1 MIEKLQKLA
10 KEYLMSGK
18 VEVIFGLREK
28 DSHLAPY
35 IFTRVEELDSLVVS
49 SGQAGMQTVKYP
61 LFYTCRPSK
70 KNIIRLIEEKYPA
83 IKMGVIVKGCE
94 ERAFIELAKRNQINM
109 ENIEILGIACSREEA
124 VECKC
129 PRPYPNHPL
138 LGEKVEGVFED
149 KNIEGLLSKS
159 LSERLAFWQF
169 QLSKCMKCYGCRNAC
184 PLCFCQDCAMEQEL
198 WSKIGEI
205 PPEIPIFH
213 FIRFYHLADRCI
225 ECGECEKACPMDI
238 PLLTISKQVR
248 KDVKELFNYES
259 GLDVKQESPLLTT
272 LDEMPMKEVKNDGI

>member
-1 MIEKLQKLA
+1 MIEKVQKLA
-10 KEYLMSGK
+10 KEYLISGK
-18 VEVIFGLREK
+18 VEMIFGLRKK
-28 DSHLAPY
+28 DNHIASY
-35 IFTRVEELDSLVVS
+35 IFTKVEELDSLVVS
-49 SGQAGMQTVKYP
+49 PKYP

-70 KNIIRLIEEKYPA
+70 KNIIRLIEEKYPD
-83 IKMGVIVKGCE
+83 IKMGVIVKGCD
-94 ERAFIELAKRNQINM
+94 ERALIELAKRNQINM
-109 ENIEILGIACSREEA
+109 ENIEILGVACSREEA

-129 PRPYPNHPL
+129 LRPYPNNPL
-138 LGEKVEGVFED
+138 LGEKVEVVFED
-149 KNIEGLLSKS
+149 KNIRDLLNKGWP
-159 LSERLAFWQF
+159 ERLAFWQS
-169 QLSKCMKCYGCRNAC
+169 QLSKCIKCYGCRNAC

-205 PPEIPIFH
+205 PPEIPMFH

>member
-28 DSHLAPY
+28 DNHLAPY
-35 IFTRVEELDSLVVS
+35 IFTQVEELDRLVVS

-94 ERAFIELAKRNQINM
+94 ERALIELAKRNQLEM
-109 ENIEILGIACSREEA
+109 KNIEILGVACSREEA
-124 VECKC
+124 VECRC

-138 LGEKVEGVFED
+138 LGEKVEGVLED
-149 KNIEGLLSKS
+149 KNIEGLLNKG
-159 LSERLAFWQF
+159 LSERLAFWQS
-169 QLSKCMKCYGCRNAC
+169 QLSKCIKCYGCRNAC

-205 PPEIPIFH
+205 PPEIPMFH

-259 GLDVKQESPLLTT
+259 GLDLKQESPLLTT
-272 LDEMPMKEVKNDGI
+272 LDEMPMKEGANK

>member
-1 MIEKLQKLA
+1 
-10 KEYLMSGK
+10 

-28 DSHLAPY
+28 DNHIAPH
-35 IFTRVEELDSLVVS
+35 IFTKVEELDRLVVS
-49 SGQAGMQTVKYP
+49 PKYP

-83 IKMGVIVKGCE
+83 IKIGVIVKGCD
-94 ERAFIELAKRNQINM
+94 ERALIELAKRNQIDM
-109 ENIEILGIACSREEA
+109 KNIEILGVACSREEA
-124 VECKC
+124 VECRC
-129 PRPYPNHPL
+129 PRPYPHHPL

-149 KNIEGLLSKS
+149 KNVGDLLNKG
-159 LSERLAFWQF
+159 LSERLAFWQS
-169 QLSKCMKCYGCRNAC
+169 QLSKCIKCYGCRNAC

-205 PPEIPIFH
+205 PPEIPVFH

-272 LDEMPMKEVKNDGI
+272 LDEMPMKEGANK

>member
-10 KEYLMSGK
+10 KEYLRSGK

-28 DSHLAPY
+28 DNHLAPY
-35 IFTRVEELDSLVVS
+35 IFTRVEELDSLAIS

-83 IKMGVIVKGCE
+83 IKIGVIVKGCE
-94 ERAFIELAKRNQINM
+94 ERALIELAKRNQLDM
-109 ENIEILGIACSREEA
+109 KNIEILGVTCSREEA
-124 VECKC
+124 IECRC

-138 LGEKVEGVFED
+138 LGEKIEGVFED
-149 KNIEGLLSKS
+149 KKVGELLNKG
-159 LSERLAFWQF
+159 LSERLAFWQS

-198 WSKIGEI
+198 WSKIGEL

-238 PLLTISKQVR
+238 PLLTISKQLR

-259 GLDVKQESPLLTT
+259 GLDLKQESPLLTT

>member
-1 MIEKLQKLA
+1 MIEKLKKLA
-10 KEYLMSGK
+10 KEYLTSGK

-28 DSHLAPY
+28 NNHIAPN
-35 IFTRVEELDSLVVS
+35 IFTKVEELDRLVVS
-49 SGQAGMQTVKYP
+49 PKYP

-83 IKMGVIVKGCE
+83 IKIGVIVKGCD
-94 ERAFIELAKRNQINM
+94 ERALIELAKRNQIDM
-109 ENIEILGIACSREEA
+109 KNIEILGVACSREEA
-124 VECKC
+124 VECRC
-129 PRPYPNHPL
+129 PRPYPHNPL

-149 KNIEGLLSKS
+149 KNIEGLLNKGW
-159 LSERLAFWQF
+159 SERLSFWQS
-169 QLSKCMKCYGCRNAC
+169 QLSKCIKCYGCRNAC

-205 PPEIPIFH
+205 PPEIPMFH